1 MKPRD
6 RETNAK
12 KKQDMGPREIVA
24 WLKKNPNFFQ
34 EYFSEL
40 EESLSSTSQS
50 GEKIADIRDYILK
63 QLRTEIGRKQARED
77 RLIQAARENNI
88 IQDRILKASLVIL
101 KAESYESF
109 LDLITEKLPDIF
121 GVEVATLCFDKLPEL
136 FQGHQRIVLCANI
149 SQDID
154 VFRSLSFEVKSCA
167 FLSLG
172 QGKDQCP
179 CFLALGSIKPNSF
192 LPNQGTELLNFF
204 ADILE
209 VCLSKWV
216 KLKSQ

>member
-6 RETNAK
+6 REISAK

-24 WLKKNPNFFQ
+24 WLNNNPNFFQ

-40 EESLSSTSQS
+40 EESLSLTSQS

-63 QLRTEIGRKQARED
+63 KLRTEIGRKQARED
-77 RLIQAARENNI
+77 RLIQAARENNM
-88 IQDRILKASLVIL
+88 IQDRILKASLMIL

-121 GVEVATLCFDKLPEL
+121 GVEVATLCFDEFPKLL
-136 FQGHQRIVLCANI
+136 QGHQRIVLCANI
-149 SQDID
+149 SQNIE
-154 VFRSLSFEVKSCA
+154 VFSSLSFEVKSCA
-167 FLSLG
+167 FLSLS

-179 CFLALGSIKPNSF
+179 CFLALGSINPNAF

-216 KLKSQ
+216 ESKSQ